1 MLNTQVQYFAT
12 KEAQRHNQ
20 AMEVETYRSNR
31 ANELLKNMSNR
42 IEAQKASESLRQNAL
57 KLRQDMWNYERQAS
71 VNMKNAET
79 NRLNA
84 FNSARRNFQDWSLGL
99 EANRISELNAQSN
112 AANARSNSMNAA
124 TNYGNLLLDQARYPT
139 EMYAMNVNAQANA
152 RNAGTNYFRALNEQQ
167 SIQNQANR
175 YQWQNIN
182 DTINTSM
189 NAIDTLGRFAYNAG
203 RTASTISSLG
213 G

>member
-20 AMEVETYRSNR
+20 AMEVEAYRSNR
-31 ANELLKNMSNR
+31 ANELLKTISNR
-42 IEAQKASESLRQNAL
+42 IEAQKATETLRQNAL
-57 KLRQDMWNYERQAS
+57 KLRQDMWNYEKQAN
-71 VNMKNAET
+71 VNMRNAET

-84 FNSARRNFQDWSLGL
+84 LNSARRNFQDWSLGL
-99 EANRISELNAQSN
+99 EANRISELNAQTN
-112 AANARSNSMNAA
+112 MANARTNSMNAA
-124 TNYGNLLLDQARYPT
+124 TNYGNLLLNQSRYPT
-139 EMYAMNVNAQANA
+139 EMYALNANAQANV
-152 RNAGTNYFRALNEQQ
+152 RNASTNYFRALNEQQ

-189 NAIDTLGRFAYNAG
+189 NAIDTLGRFTYNAA
-203 RTASTISSLG
+203 RAASTISSIG